1 MKKLTALLL
10 ALLMLVLPFGS
21 LAETVTGDFR
31 ADAIEAGRRITTT
44 TTLSNVTNNLT
55 GDPAVDEV
63 IVDVLNALVIT
74 AYEQNGEFYYAI
86 SLKQDNG
93 DIADLLSLGV
103 ALDGNDAYILSN
115 LIGGTIVVSADEA
128 VSVLNRLVD
137 MFVMIGMFT
146 EEDAA
151 YLKEELTLMWD
162 ELVAEYASMLSMETA
177 ALDFDS
183 YNTTALLALVE
194 TLADKVVVAEE
205 MDILPRNCD
214 NPVEMVTVT
223 ISEQDAV
230 EIVELLVQFIIDNP
244 ALADYLAYA
253 MDYEYSIAP
262 YLSMTETEI
271 TFAEYLQMSVDEL
284 KAEIGEATNNVV
296 IRLWMGE
303 DGMPVAADLST
314 VKIET
319 GEVEETLINYTRLT
333 MNDTVAHSAVLTV
346 GVGSLTLNVIEKAN
360 GVSANFAVASDGATV
375 LELKVDWT
383 DRSAENL
390 EAGDVVIELVEYDE
404 YAFESGML
412 ALKLSV
418 AYDILH
424 NGVDFTEQYAATLN
438 VDGKDYFTLNVNAA
452 TSEPGDSIKD
462 GAVVRPAELSD
473 ADFANW
479 FVNTYMSFSSWLQNA
494 MLTLPTSVYTLLN
507 TGY

>member
-21 LAETVTGDFR
+21 LAETVTGDYR

-115 LIGGTIVVSADEA
+115 LIGGTIVVSGDEA
-128 VSVLNRLVD
+128 GSVLNRLVD
-137 MFVMIGMFT
+137 MFVLIGMFT

-151 YLKEELTLMWD
+151 YLKEELALMWD

-205 MDILPRNCD
+205 MDVLPRNCD
-214 NPVEMVTVT
+214 TPVSMVTVT
-223 ISEQDAV
+223 ITPKDVV
-230 EIVELLVQFIIDNP
+230 EVANAMVQFLIDNP

-262 YLSMTETEI
+262 YISMTETEI
-271 TFAEYLQMSVDEL
+271 SFTEYMQMTVDEL
-284 KAEIGEATNNVV
+284 DASADETTTNMVL
-296 IRLWMGE
+296 RMWMGE
-303 DGMPVAADLST
+303 DDMPVAADLSEVDPIT
-314 VKIET
+314 GDAET
-319 GEVEETLINYTRLT
+319 YLNYTRLT
-333 MNDTVAHSAVLTV
+333 MNDTVTHSATYTV
-346 GVGSLTLNVIEKAN
+346 DSSDVTVNVVEKAN
-360 GVSANFAVASDGATV
+360 GLSFNLASAQFGETNIM
-375 LELKVDWT
+375 LNVDWT
-383 DRSAENL
+383 DLSDESK
-390 EAGDVVIELVEYDE
+390 EAGNVVVEYVEYDD
-404 YAFESGML
+404 YYYESGEMS
-412 ALKLSV
+412 LKLDINYSV
-418 AYDILH
+418 VTT
-424 NGVDFTEQYAATLN
+424 GVDFTQEYAATII
-438 VDGKDYFTLNVNAA
+438 VDDVEYATVNINAF